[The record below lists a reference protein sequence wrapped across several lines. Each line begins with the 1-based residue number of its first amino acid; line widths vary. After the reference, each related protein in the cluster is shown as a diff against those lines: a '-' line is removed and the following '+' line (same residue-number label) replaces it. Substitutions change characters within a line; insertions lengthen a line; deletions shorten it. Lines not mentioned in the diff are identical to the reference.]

1 MTSVVRFGSLDS
13 ARGVVGKECDV
24 RRWRIG
30 VRVNAYVCYG
40 TIAVACL
47 YRPNG
52 GSAVAGNWVMT
63 DTDIRALLG
72 VFERCQ
78 PAADDDIFYA
88 DVLTGLRELI
98 PCWDVTFQLM
108 DVAERRLRLLCVTD
122 DGVQREESVGITD
135 ELTQLFWQEFWE
147 EDGCAG
153 PLTTGDYSTLLHQAE
168 EWGQRAWANT
178 PLGAASAAADIKD
191 EVLVPMTPL
200 GGTDRRLLLFR
211 QEGSPVFTEREKA
224 MLALARPHLAELHTR
239 RDRELRGQPN
249 LTPRQWEVLRQVAQ
263 GASNTQ
269 IARTLGVSDATVRK
283 HLENVFLRLGVQSR
297 TEALARVHAFLDA
310 A

>member
-1 MTSVVRFGSLDS
+1 MT
-13 ARGVVGKECDV
+13 
-24 RRWRIG
+24 
-30 VRVNAYVCYG
+30 
-40 TIAVACL
+40 
-47 YRPNG
+47 
-52 GSAVAGNWVMT
+52 GNWVMT

-72 VFERCQ
+72 VFDRCQ

-98 PCWDVTFQLM
+98 PCEDITFQLM
-108 DVAERRLRLLCVTD
+108 DVAEQRLRLLFVTD
-122 DGVQREESVGITD
+122 DGVDREESVGMVD
-135 ELTQLFWQEFWE
+135 EFQQLFWQEFWE

-153 PLTTGDYSTLLHQAE
+153 PLTTGDYSTLLHHAE
-168 EWGQRAWANT
+168 IWSARGPGQTRRSVRSY
-178 PLGAASAAADIKD
+178 GAMGIKD
-191 EVLVPMTPL
+191 EILVPMTPL

-211 QEGSPVFTEREKA
+211 EEDSPDFSEREKA
-224 MLALARPHLAELHTR
+224 MLALARPHIAELHTR
-239 RDRELRGQPN
+239 RDRELRGEPN
-249 LTPRQWEVLRQVAQ
+249 LTPRQWEVLRQVAT

-269 IARTLGVSDATVRK
+269 IARTLGLSDATVRK